1 MIEAGAKLG
10 RYEIRSKIGQGG
22 MGEVY
27 QGRDTQLARDV
38 AVKVLPTT
46 VSTDADRLRRFE
58 QEACAASALNHPNIL
73 VVHDIGAHDGTTYV
87 VSELLEGQTLRNRI
101 AGTALGQRRAVDYA
115 LQIANGLAAAH
126 EKGIIHRDLKP
137 DNIFVTNDERVKIL
151 DFGLAKLTQLDGIG
165 SQTDVPTR
173 RVDTD
178 PGVVMGTVGYMSPE
192 QLKGR
197 AVDQRSD
204 IFSFGA
210 ILYEMLSGRRA
221 FHGESAAETMS
232 AILKEDPTELSDTN
246 RSVSPALER
255 LVNHCLEKNPE
266 ARFHSARDVAFA
278 LEALSGSSAVANET
292 TTAQSFVPRAFRVRQ
307 WLPWALAAIGLLI
320 AAVTLAWTYFRR
332 ERTDAGPTEAMRFI
346 IPTPEK
352 AAIPGL
358 PSISPDGRYVVLRV
372 NTEDGKELLW
382 MRALGSFEA
391 RPLVGTDG
399 GFQPFWS
406 PDSRAVGF
414 FAQGKLKWIDVS
426 GGSVQTVCDAPSI
439 SGGAWSHDGTII
451 FWRGVASGLY
461 RVPATGGTPIQ
472 LTTVD
477 ASRNEIDHLWPYF
490 LPDGRHFLFL
500 ARNAQPENS
509 AIYVGTLDSKE
520 TTRLLQAHSSM
531 AYASPGYLLFVRE
544 STLMAQGF
552 DADTLQLKGDAF
564 PVAEHTV
571 RNSISGRAM
580 FSVSENG
587 VLVFRAGGGMTNNQL
602 VWFDRSGK
610 QLSVLTPPGTYNAPA
625 LSPDEKKVAVS
636 RLDLQTGTPSDI
648 WVIDL
653 ERGTQI
659 RLTTDPASDSFPS
672 WSPNGD
678 HVTFVSTRNGVTSI
692 FQKLSNA
699 ASPEEPLVSS
709 AELKYNP
716 QWSPDGQSIIY
727 SQLNPKTYLDL
738 YLLSLAGEKKSTTW
752 LQTDFIEG
760 QPRLS
765 PNGRW
770 IAYISNETEQ
780 FQVYVDSFPATGA
793 KVAISIGGGSQPQW
807 RADGRE
813 LYYYAPDRK
822 LMAVEVNGDGPTFKV
837 GATRSLFEIRVSSID
852 QSFPGNGYY
861 TVTHDGK
868 RFLVSSL
875 PEAPERQ
882 QINVI
887 VNWAADFKK

>member
-1 MIEAGAKLG
+1 MTIETGAKLG
-10 RYEIRSKIGQGG
+10 RYEIRSKLGAGG

-27 QGRDTQLARDV
+27 RARDSQLGRDV
-38 AVKVLPTT
+38 AVKVLPTI
-46 VSTDADRLRRFE
+46 VSTDPDRLRRFE

-73 VVHDIGAHDGTTYV
+73 VVHDIGAHDGTIYV
-87 VSELLEGQTLRNRI
+87 VSELLEGETLRKRI
-101 AGTALGQRRAVDYA
+101 GGTPLGQRRAIDYA

-137 DNIFVTNDERVKIL
+137 DNIFITNDGRVKIL
-151 DFGLAKLTQLDGIG
+151 DFGLAKLTQLDGIQ
-165 SQTDVPTR
+165 SQTDIPTR

-204 IFSFGA
+204 VFSFGA

-232 AILKEDPTELSDTN
+232 AILKEDPPELSDTN

-266 ARFHSARDVAFA
+266 GRFHSARDVAFA
-278 LEALSGSSAVANET
+278 LEAVSGSAVASET
-292 TTAQSFVPRAFRVRQ
+292 MTAQSLVTTTSRARQ
-307 WLPWALAAIGLLI
+307 WLPWALVAVGLLLAAI
-320 AAVTLAWTYFRR
+320 LAWTYVRR
-332 ERTDAGPTEAMRFI
+332 QRTDAGPSEAIRFPI
-346 IPTPEK
+346 VMPEK
-352 AAIPGL
+352 ALIIGP
-358 PSISPDGRYVVLRV
+358 PTISPDGRYVVFRL
-372 NTEDGKELLW
+372 NTGDGKDLLW
-382 MRALGSFEA
+382 VRALGSFEA

-414 FAQGKLKWIDVS
+414 FAKGKLKWIDVS
-426 GGSVQTVCDAPSI
+426 GGSVQTVCDAPSNY
-439 SGGAWSHDGTII
+439 SGAWSHDGTII
-451 FWRGVASGLY
+451 FSRGVASGLY

-477 ASRNEIDHLWPYF
+477 ASRNEIEHIWPYF

-544 STLMAQGF
+544 NTLMAQGF
-552 DADTLQLKGDAF
+552 DADTRELKGDAF
-564 PVAEHTV
+564 PVVEQIT
-571 RNSISGRAM
+571 RNPIIGRAM

-587 VLVFRAGGGMTNNQL
+587 VLVFRAGGINNNQL
-602 VWFDRSGK
+602 IWFDRSGK
-610 QLSVLTPPGTYNAPA
+610 QLGTLTPPGSYNAPA

-648 WVIDL
+648 WLIDL
-653 ERGTQI
+653 ERGSQI
-659 RLTTDPASDSFPS
+659 RLTTDPTSDFYPS

-678 HVTFVSTRNGVTSI
+678 HVTFVSTRDGVTSI
-692 FQKLSNA
+692 YQKLLQG

-716 QWSPDGQSIIY
+716 QWAPDGQSIIY
-727 SQLNPKTYLDL
+727 SQLNTKTNVDL
-738 YLLSLAGEKKSTTW
+738 HLLSLAGEKKSTSF
-752 LQTDFIEG
+752 LQTNFIEA
-760 QPRLS
+760 QARFS

-770 IAYISNETEQ
+770 IAYISNETGQ
-780 FQVYVDSFPATGA
+780 FEVYVESFPATGA
-793 KVAISIGGGSQPQW
+793 KLAISIGGGSQPQW

-822 LMAVEVNGDGPTFKV
+822 LMAVEVNGDEPTFKV
-837 GATRSLFEIRVSSID
+837 GEARPLFEIRVVSID

-887 VNWAADFKK
+887 VNWVADFKK

>member
-1 MIEAGAKLG
+1 MTISAGTKLG
-10 RYEIRSKIGQGG
+10 RYEIRSQLGAGG

-27 QGRDTQLARDV
+27 QGRDTQLGRDV

-46 VSTDADRLRRFE
+46 LSTDTDRLRRFE

-73 VVHDIGAHDGTTYV
+73 VVHDIGAHDATTYV
-87 VSELLEGQTLRNRI
+87 VSELLEGETLRKRI
-101 AGTALGQRRAVDYA
+101 GGTALGQRRAIDYA

-137 DNIFVTNDERVKIL
+137 DNIFITNDGRVKIL
-151 DFGLAKLTQLDGIG
+151 DFGLAKLTQLDGNQ
-165 SQTDVPTR
+165 SHTDVPTR

-221 FHGESAAETMS
+221 FHGESAAESMS
-232 AILKEDPTELSDTN
+232 AVLREDPPELSDTN
-246 RSVSPALER
+246 KTVSPALER

-278 LEALSGSSAVANET
+278 LEALSGSSPVAIET
-292 TTAQSFVPRAFRVRQ
+292 TTAQSFVPTAFRQ

-320 AAVTLAWTYFRR
+320 AAITLAWTYFSR
-332 ERTDAGPTEAMRFI
+332 ERTDARPIEAMRFI

-352 AAIPGL
+352 ASIPGL
-358 PSISPDGRYVVLRV
+358 PTISPDGRYVVFRV
-372 NTEDGKELLW
+372 NTDDGKELLW

-399 GFQPFWS
+399 AFQQFWS

-414 FAQGKLKWIDVS
+414 FANGKLKRIDVS
-426 GGSVQTVCDAPSI
+426 GGSVQTVCDAPTNYS
-439 SGGAWSHDGTII
+439 GAWSHDGTII
-451 FWRGVASGLY
+451 FSRGFGSGLY
-461 RVPATGGTPIQ
+461 GVPDTGGTPIQ

-477 ASRNEIDHLWPYF
+477 ASRNEIEHIWPYF

-520 TTRLLQAHSSM
+520 TTRLLQEHSSM

-564 PVAEHTV
+564 PVAEHTI
-571 RNSISGRAM
+571 RNPITGRAM

-587 VLVFRAGGGMTNNQL
+587 VLVFRAGGRMTNNQL

-610 QLSVLTPPGTYNAPA
+610 QLSVLTPPGSYNAPA
-625 LSPDEKKVAVS
+625 LSPNEKKVAVS
-636 RLDLQTGTPSDI
+636 RPDLQTGTPSDI

-659 RLTTDPASDSFPS
+659 RLTTDPASDTFPS
-672 WSPNGD
+672 WSPKGD
-678 HVTFVSTRNGVTSI
+678 RVTFVSTRNGVSSI
-692 FQKLSNA
+692 YQKLSNG

-709 AELKYNP
+709 AEPKFNP
-716 QWSPDGQSIIY
+716 QWAPDGQSIIY
-727 SQLNPKTYLDL
+727 AQLNPKTIGDL
-738 YLLSLAGEKKSTTW
+738 YLLSLSGEKKSTSW
-752 LQTDFIEG
+752 LQTNFIEAR
-760 QPRLS
+760 PRLS

-780 FQVYVDSFPATGA
+780 FEVYVDSFPNPGA

-822 LMAVEVNGDGPTFKV
+822 LVAVEVNGDGPTFKV
-837 GATRSLFEIRVSSID
+837 GEARPLFEIRVASID

-861 TVTHDGK
+861 TVTRDGK

-875 PEAPERQ
+875 PEASERQ

-887 VNWAADFKK
+887 VNWMADLKK